1 MEQAQLFFNQERQ
14 TGVESNIRS
23 TSLPTGIVYKM
34 ITRRLLTY
42 CCCIALFLPTSGW
55 AVSDTGAAP
64 VIQPEPA
71 KPAPDKPVITTT
83 APASE
88 KPAPVPVTPDIPAQ
102 KALTAPQTPAP
113 AVKPPIKPAAPA
125 IKNPPVVA
133 PSSAVHAAPV
143 IKRLPLRKAPI
154 AKPPIP
160 VQSAPASAPVLA
172 KPLKFGTGTD
182 SHILD
187 IEIFD
192 REDCLQCDKARE
204 FLSRL
209 KSLQPQV
216 RVITRDV
223 RKEPA
228 ALQLL
233 KRMAQNQGNAELD
246 YPAFVVGGQLIIGFS
261 EEAGTAQL
269 ILDTL
274 AASRPAN
281 QQDEKLPL
289 CKSGTEPGCAL
300 IPVTPEE
307 KPQAVTFN
315 ILGYNVHLGQIGL
328 PLFTI
333 AMGMLDGLNHSSLWV
348 LMLIITLLAPAKNR
362 TQMLVIA
369 GTFVAIQGVIYFIVM
384 SAWFNLITKIDIS
397 RLTQILF
404 GILAVLAGTIYLKK
418 YLFFGQRIHAYSGEI
433 NKPGIYTRI
442 RKITESENLTAA
454 LLGTIA
460 LSALV
465 QLSELSYTSVF
476 PALFTRVLHLQHL
489 GNLSNY
495 SYLMLYDF
503 AYMLDDL
510 IVLSLGLIS
519 LNSISLK
526 KFSPQTLML
535 ISGLV
540 TMSMGAYLL
549 LVKP

>member
-1 MEQAQLFFNQERQ
+1 MHDLSSIWLA
-14 TGVESNIRS
+14 IRVFKLKINC
-23 TSLPTGIVYKM
+23 TSLLTEILYKM
-34 ITRRLLTY
+34 ITRKIFTY
-42 CCCIALFLPTSGW
+42 CCCIALFVPASGW
-55 AVSDTGAAP
+55 AVSDTDITP
-64 VIQPEPA
+64 VPPVTQPELA
-71 KPAPDKPVITTT
+71 KPAPDKSVPATPAA
-83 APASE
+83 APATSG
-88 KPAPVPVTPDIPAQ
+88 KPVAAIKPPVTSA
-102 KALTAPQTPAP
+102 AP
-113 AVKPPIKPAAPA
+113 ANNEPALLAPSSPDAPPSVAAPAAPT
-125 IKNPPVVA
+125 V
-133 PSSAVHAAPV
+133 
-143 IKRLPLRKAPI
+143 KRLPLRKAPV
-154 AKPPIP
+154 ARHPLPA
-160 VQSAPASAPVLA
+160 QSAPVSAPVVTQ
-172 KPLKFGTGTD
+172 PLKSGTGIEPHT
-182 SHILD
+182 LD

-204 FLSRL
+204 FLTRL
-209 KSLQPQV
+209 KSLQPQLKI
-216 RVITRDV
+216 ITRDV

-233 KRMAQNQGNAELD
+233 KRMAQNQGNTELD

-274 AASRPAN
+274 AASRPAS
-281 QQDEKLPL
+281 QQDEKNLPL
-289 CKSGTEPGCAL
+289 CKTGAEPGCAL
-300 IPVTPEE
+300 IPVIPEE

-315 ILGYNVHLGQIGL
+315 ILGYNVQLGQIGM

-362 TQMLVIA
+362 SQMFVIA
-369 GTFVAIQGVIYFIVM
+369 GTFIMVQGLIYFMLM
-384 SAWFNLITKIDIS
+384 SVWFNLITKVDIS

-404 GILAVLAGTIYLKK
+404 AILALVAGATYFKK
-418 YLFFGQRIHAYSGEI
+418 YLFFGQSISVASGEI

-442 RKITESENLTAA
+442 RKITESNTLAAA

-460 LSALV
+460 LSALL
-465 QLSELSYTSVF
+465 QLSELPYTSVF
-476 PALFTRVLHLQHL
+476 PALYTRVLHLQHL

-495 SYLMLYDF
+495 SYLLLYDF

-510 IVLSLGLIS
+510 IVFTLGLIS

-526 KFSPQTLML
+526 KFNPQTLML
-535 ISGLV
+535 ISALV
-540 TMSMGAYLL
+540 TMSLGAYLL